1 MDAPGILP
9 ARPLVGSLRRVLPSR
24 LTRLAACALREVLT
38 AGGQTPLL
46 PSPPGA
52 ILGTVAHRLLEKAG
66 RGEFTGWAKDRIYD
80 EWDRL
85 VAGAEARMSASW
97 LDRHHV
103 PLRQTY
109 RNYAVRRIQ
118 ACERAGALA
127 ASLGELGP
135 RAGPSWPARRECE
148 AWIETSDGLVGG
160 FVDLIDRTAGAVLLR
175 DYKSGSL
182 EEPVDPPAVVTVK
195 ESYRVQ
201 MMLYAAIIREREGR
215 WPARAEL
222 ESLDGSAVAVI
233 ALEPL
238 ECLALL
244 ARAKRLLAA
253 TNASVDAVLQDPARN
268 LRPLASPGAE
278 QCRYCE
284 FRPACEAYWETREA
298 NAGEWPDD
306 IRGVVKRKTLL
317 GIGTVMLEIGTP
329 NGAAPPVR
337 VRGLEPGRHPALAA
351 AAEGERVIVCNLRQD
366 RASGALSQTPLTA
379 VYREA
384 AEGTTRR
391 TECSSQTRSQATPE

>member
-1 MDAPGILP
+1 
-9 ARPLVGSLRRVLPSR
+9 
-24 LTRLAACALREVLT
+24 
-38 AGGQTPLL
+38 
-46 PSPPGA
+46 
-52 ILGTVAHRLLEKAG
+52 
-66 RGEFTGWAKDRIYD
+66 
-80 EWDRL
+80 
-85 VAGAEARMSASW
+85 
-97 LDRHHV
+97 
-103 PLRQTY
+103 
-109 RNYAVRRIQ
+109 
-118 ACERAGALA
+118 
-127 ASLGELGP
+127 
-135 RAGPSWPARRECE
+135 
-148 AWIETSDGLVGG
+148 
-160 FVDLIDRTAGAVLLR
+160 VDLIDRTAGAVLLR